1 MLPIAKRKA
10 TERTWSIAA
19 AAGCLVLSCLILAA
33 VPRAR
38 AEPGQR
44 VALVIG
50 NSAYQS
56 VAKIPNAANDARLV
70 AQTLVKLGFKLVGD
84 GAQIDVDKPHFDTL
98 IQTFGTQIAGADVA
112 LFYYAG
118 HGMQIRGT
126 NFLVPV
132 SANPVRETDVDF
144 QMVDTELVLRQMEAG
159 NTKLNMLILDACR
172 NNPFSGRGLR
182 GVGGGLAQMVAP
194 LGTLIS
200 YATQPGN
207 VAADGADGDSP
218 YTKALVA
225 AMQAPGRGLFDVFN
239 QVGLAVKASTGG
251 EQQPWVSS
259 SPIEGQFFFVPPGST
274 VTIQTPPSGAPAPPP
289 SPGPAPGPDAE
300 LLFWQTIATSHDPAD
315 FKAYL
320 DQYPNGRFV
329 ALARPRSIVPPS
341 QTPAPAAPAAPTGD
355 DAGRQCDTLA
365 GSTFD
370 DSLPSGVHGLPPERV
385 DAAAAIPVCERA
397 VASHPTPRWQFEL
410 ARAYGVARRDTDA
423 VRLYTLAA
431 AQGYAL
437 AQVNLGNMYFNG
449 LGGLPKDP
457 VEAVRL
463 YKLGAAQGI
472 SVAQTSLGLL
482 YENGQGGVEKNVAEA
497 VRFYRLAAAQGYAPA
512 QTNLGWLYET
522 GAGGLPKDEVEA
534 TRLYRLAA
542 AQEFARAQ
550 TALGLMYASGRGGVT
565 RDDAEAVRLFRLAAA
580 QGYAPAL
587 TNLGWLYQ
595 TGTGGVQRDDAE
607 AVRLFKLAAEK
618 HYARAEANLAIMY
631 ENGRGGLPRDIKQ
644 AVRLAKLAASQ
655 GFAPAQN
662 YVGWLYESGTEGTPK
677 DEREAARLYQLAA
690 AQGDARAQIHLG
702 LMYATGRGGL
712 SRNRVEASRL
722 YHLAEAQEPQLAK
735 EALRQLGQ

>member
-1 MLPIAKRKA
+1 MVPMVKRKA
-10 TERTWSIAA
+10 VRRAWPMSAA
-19 AAGCLVLSCLILAA
+19 VGCIGLAFLMLAA
-33 VPRAR
+33 FRTPAV
-38 AEPGQR
+38 AEAGQR

-50 NSAYQS
+50 NSTYQS
-56 VAKIPNAANDARLV
+56 VTKIPNAANDARLV
-70 AQTLVKLGFKLVGD
+70 AQTLTKLGFKLVGD
-84 GAQIDVDKPHFDTL
+84 GPQIDIDKAHFDTL

-144 QMVDTELVLRQMEAG
+144 QMVDTALVLRQMEAG

-225 AMQAPGRGLFDVFN
+225 AMQVPGRGLFDVFN

-259 SPIEGQFFFVPPGST
+259 SPIEGQFFFVPPGSAVT
-274 VTIQTPPSGAPAPPP
+274 VQTPPVPAPV
-289 SPGPAPGPDAE
+289 PGPAPGPDAE

-329 ALARPRSIVPPS
+329 ALARPRAITVPAPT
-341 QTPAPAAPAAPTGD
+341 TPAPIDRTADEASL
-355 DAGRQCDTLA
+355 QCDTLA

-370 DSLPSGVHGLPPERV
+370 DSLPSGIRGLPPERV
-385 DAAAAIPVCERA
+385 DPAAAIPACERA
-397 VASHPTPRWQFEL
+397 VALHPTPRSQFEL
-410 ARAYGVARRDTDA
+410 ARAYGAARRDADA
-423 VRLYTLAA
+423 VRLYALAS

-437 AQVNLGNMYFNG
+437 AQVNLANMYVNG
-449 LGGLPKDP
+449 LGGLAKDS

-463 YKLGAAQGI
+463 YKLASAQGL
-472 SVAQTSLGLL
+472 SVAQTSLGLM
-482 YENGQGGVEKNVAEA
+482 YETGQGGIERSVAEA
-497 VRFYRLAAAQGYAPA
+497 ARLYRLAAAQGYAQA

-522 GAGGLPKDEVEA
+522 GAGGLPKDDVEA

-542 AQEFARAQ
+542 AQDFARAQ

-565 RDDAEAVRLFRLAAA
+565 RNEAEAVRLFRLAAA
-580 QGYAPAL
+580 QGFAPAL

-595 TGTGGVQRDDAE
+595 TGTGGLPHDDVE
-607 AVRLFKLAAEK
+607 AVRLFKLAADQN
-618 HYARAEANLAIMY
+618 YPRAEANLAIMY
-631 ENGRGGLPRDIKQ
+631 ENGRGGLPRNMTE
-644 AVRLAKLAASQ
+644 AVRLAKLASSQ

-662 YVGWLYESGTEGTPK
+662 YVGWLYESGTQGTPK

-690 AQGDARAQIHLG
+690 AQGDARAEIHLG
-702 LMYATGRGGL
+702 MMYATGRGGL
-712 SRNRVEASRL
+712 PRNRTEAIRL
-722 YHLAEAQEPQLAK
+722 YRLAEEQEPQLAR
-735 EALRQLGQ
+735 EALRQIGQ